1 MLQANI
7 STIKNKLSQYIE
19 KVVAGDE
26 VVISDRSTPV
36 AILIPFSPSR
46 VQGNWSSRVAQL
58 TKLGHLKRP
67 VSNSKIAD
75 QINPIEVQDGTPL
88 SKLLLIERQSGR

>member
-7 STIKNKLSQYIE
+7 STVKNNLSQYIE

-26 VVISDRSTPV
+26 VVISEWNTPG

-46 VQGNWSSRVAQL
+46 VHGHWSIRVAHL

-67 VSNSKIAD
+67 VSDYKISD
-75 QINPIEVQDGTPL
+75 QINPIEVQDGAPL
-88 SKLLLIERQSGR
+88 SKLLLIERQIGR

>member
-7 STIKNKLSQYIE
+7 STVKNNLSQYIE
-19 KVVAGDE
+19 KVIGGDE

-36 AILIPFSPSR
+36 AMLIPFSPSR
-46 VQGNWSSRVAQL
+46 VHGNWSSRVAHL

-67 VSNSKIAD
+67 LADSKCVD
-75 QINPIEVQDGTPL
+75 EINPIDAQEGTPL
-88 SKLLLIERQSGR
+88 SKLLVMERQSGR

>member
-7 STIKNKLSQYIE
+7 STVKNNLSQYIE
-19 KVVAGDE
+19 KVVGGDE
-26 VVISDRSTPV
+26 VVISDRNTPV

-46 VQGNWSSRVAQL
+46 VQGNWSSRVAHL

-67 VSNSKIAD
+67 VANSKIPE
-75 QINPIEVQDGTPL
+75 QIQPIEVQDGTPL
-88 SKLLLIERQSGR
+88 SKLLLMERQSGR